1 MPTYTSNQQEAINT
15 LDQNLQIIACAGSGK
30 TQVISERIINLLKRG
45 TPPARIIAF
54 TYTNKAAGELQAR
67 ILKLCREQLPEQP
80 GLADMYVGTIHAWCL
95 KVLQDYKY
103 EYQKFS
109 LLDEIKLKLFVERK
123 FKQVGMQ
130 QLNMERY
137 KDTGHF
143 IQLMGILREA
153 ELAPGAVLPQNLTE
167 ALADYEATLRRSC
180 FLDFTMIM
188 QLVLRYA
195 GSDPAFRQ
203 RIGKNAGYLI
213 VDEYQDVNPMQENIV
228 RTLYELGANVCVVG
242 DDDQTIFQWRGS
254 DIRFIQEFSKRYDNV
269 HSVTLADNF
278 RSAPSIIDVALKCIT
293 NNQKRL
299 PKSMV
304 AKGAQQYTK
313 GDVLYNRFANVTE
326 ENQFIVDS
334 IRNLHGVEFQDKP
347 NEEPRGLDYGD
358 MVILLRKWKKAINIV
373 EALQEAGIPFV
384 VSGVNNLF
392 QRAEIMAAKAIFQY
406 LANEIDEDTLSEYWL
421 ATSDDFN
428 EALLA
433 EAIKWLARQKP
444 KQDGYYESFN
454 LQSIFWEFL
463 DRSGV
468 REDVYE
474 DPDAEHAHGYNYEE
488 VIFYNLG
495 MFSQIINDFEVINF
509 MTDPGWKLTSFLN
522 FLHYSAEGYYPEGW
536 LNNAYRTPNA
546 VQLMTVYQSKGL
558 EFPVV
563 FVPGLNR
570 NYLPTSKPTGKQVWH
585 FFDKNLLDDPDR
597 YISSEEDERRLMY
610 VAITRSKKFLL
621 MSSAP
626 DGRQQ
631 VYESVFASEVSRS
644 DYTII
649 APRRN
654 YSERARLKAQ
664 MSTEIANISL
674 NFSLLKS
681 FFDCPYSFKFFS
693 FYGFQQPLSARIG
706 FGSSIHHA
714 LMELHNEYLEGNEI
728 SRTGLPDLL
737 ERHTN
742 FPYATDTI
750 SQDMGARAK
759 DSIEIYYDSNVSEF
773 PHIQYA
779 EKQIQLDLGDGILV
793 NGKMDLIKRKNVDG
807 SEEKTII
814 DFKSTNDAQAYN
826 VSLDQLKLYALGY
839 HALTGE
845 HADFLQIYNLD
856 ENRPYKNELDVADL
870 SDMKIRII
878 AAANN
883 IRSNNLHQQC
893 NNANCVCKFKK
904 SGQNTGS
911 LKKRKTRK

>member
-1 MPTYTSNQQEAINT
+1 MPNYTPNQLEAINT
-15 LDQNLQIIACAGSGK
+15 LDKNLQIIACAGSGK
-30 TQVISERIINLLKRG
+30 TQVISERIINLLRKG
-45 TPPARIIAF
+45 TSPSRIIAF

-67 ILKLCREQLPEQP
+67 ILKLCREQLPSQT
-80 GLADMYVGTIHAWCL
+80 GIADMYVGTIHAWCL

-109 LLDEIKLKLFVERK
+109 LLDEIKLKLFVDRK
-123 FKQVGMQ
+123 FKQIGMQ

-143 IQLMGILREA
+143 VQLMGIIREA
-153 ELAPGAVLPQNLTE
+153 ELAPGVEIPQNLKD
-167 ALADYEATLRRSC
+167 ALDEYEKTLRRSC

-195 GSDPAFRQ
+195 ASDPAFRKRMGQ
-203 RIGKNAGYLI
+203 NAGYLI
-213 VDEYQDVNPMQENIV
+213 VDEYQDVNPIQEKIV
-228 RTLYELGANVCVVG
+228 RALYELSANVCVVG

-254 DIRFIQEFSKRYDNV
+254 DIRFIQEFSQRYDNV

-278 RSAPSIIDVALKCIT
+278 RSAPSIVDVALKCIT
-293 NNQKRL
+293 NNQLRL
-299 PKSMV
+299 PKSME
-304 AKGAQQYTK
+304 AKGFQRYTK
-313 GDVLYNRFANVTE
+313 GDVLYNRFVNVDE
-326 ENQFIVDS
+326 ENQFIVET

-347 NEEPRGLDYGD
+347 DGESRGLDYGD
-358 MVILLRKWKKAINIV
+358 MVILLRKWKKAEAIV
-373 EALQEAGIPFV
+373 DALQEAGIPFV

-392 QRAEIMAAKAIFQY
+392 QRPEIQAARAGFQF
-406 LANEIDEDTLSEYWL
+406 LADEIDADTLREYWL
-421 ATSDDFN
+421 ATSDDFD
-428 EALLA
+428 EDRLD
-433 EAIKWLARQKP
+433 EAIKWLNRQRP

-454 LQSIFWEFL
+454 IQSIYWDFL
-463 DRSGV
+463 DMAGV
-468 REDVYE
+468 REEVYE
-474 DPDAEHAHGYNYEE
+474 DPGTVHAHGYDYEE

-509 MTDPGWKLTSFLN
+509 MTEPVWKLRSFLN
-522 FLHYSAEGYYPEGW
+522 FLTYSAENYYPEGW
-536 LNNAYRTPNA
+536 LNNSYRTPNA

-570 NYLPTSKPTGKQVWH
+570 NYLPTNKPTGKQVWH
-585 FFDKNLLDDPDR
+585 FFDRNLLDDPGR
-597 YISSEEDERRLMY
+597 YISDTEDERRLMY
-610 VAITRSKKFLL
+610 VAVTRSKKFLL

-631 VYESVFASEVSRS
+631 VHESVFATEVSRS

-654 YSERARLKAQ
+654 YSERARLQPQ

-693 FYGFQQPLSARIG
+693 FYGFQQPLTARIG

-714 LMELHNEYLEGNEI
+714 LMELHREYLEGNEI
-728 SRTGLPDLL
+728 KRPALTELL
-737 ERHTN
+737 ERHVN
-742 FPYATDTI
+742 FPYATETI
-750 SQDMGARAK
+750 SNDMGAKAQE
-759 DSIEIYYDSNVSEF
+759 SLEIYYDANAVEF

-779 EKQIQLDLGDGILV
+779 EKEIQLDLGDGILV
-793 NGKMDLIKRKNVDG
+793 NGKMDLIKRKKLDG
-807 SEEKTII
+807 TEEKTIV
-814 DFKSTNDAQAYN
+814 DFKSTSDAQAYN
-826 VSLDQLKLYALGY
+826 VTLDQLKLYALGY

-870 SDMKIRII
+870 SDMKKRIVD
-878 AAANN
+878 AAND
-883 IRSNNLHQQC
+883 IRANHLHQRC
-893 NNANCVCKFKK
+893 NNPDCVCKFKT
-904 SGQNTGS
+904 SAQS
-911 LKKRKTRK
+911 AAPVKKRKS